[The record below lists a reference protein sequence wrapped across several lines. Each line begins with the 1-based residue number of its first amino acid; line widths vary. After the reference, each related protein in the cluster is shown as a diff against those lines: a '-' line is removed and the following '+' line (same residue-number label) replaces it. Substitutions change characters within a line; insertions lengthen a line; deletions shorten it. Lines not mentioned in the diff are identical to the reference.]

1 MLSGLFVAGC
11 ATRPRVTINVENFNE
26 QDIKKMEING
36 ISGYWMSDD
45 YIDRIDQVKINM
57 IGPSKNTVASNPLL
71 KL

>member
-1 MLSGLFVAGC
+1 
-11 ATRPRVTINVENFNE
+11 
-26 QDIKKMEING
+26 MEING